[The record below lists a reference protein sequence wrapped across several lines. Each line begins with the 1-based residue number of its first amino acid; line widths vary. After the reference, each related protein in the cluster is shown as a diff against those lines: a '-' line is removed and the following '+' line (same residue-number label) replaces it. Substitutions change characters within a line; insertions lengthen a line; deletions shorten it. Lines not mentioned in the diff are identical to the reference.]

1 MVAALASPAR
11 PLSGAVVRKLL
22 RLLLVAALAA
32 VVAGC
37 GSDDGDDAGGGT
49 SGTPPPPAA
58 GGASGTVAPA
68 RPACEILSRDEVV
81 AALGNPVRDPVPVGD
96 QGCTWGTDV
105 DGGSSLDISAVKHTN
120 EQAAF
125 QCRTLRRGQ
134 PREANREPVSGL
146 GDPALWVWEKLAD
159 PIVQG
164 SLVSCWEDG
173 AVSVL
178 LTGEKDQAALR
189 ATAADLAEK
198 VHSRM

>member
-1 MVAALASPAR
+1 MATLAPAAG
-11 PLSGAVVRKLL
+11 PLSARTVVRKLL
-22 RLLLVAALAA
+22 TLLAVLVVAA

-37 GSDDGDDAGGGT
+37 GSDDDDGGAGSP

-68 RPACEILSRDEVV
+68 RPACEILTRDEVV
-81 AALGNPVRDPVPVGD
+81 AALGNPVRAPVPVGD
-96 QGCTWGTDV
+96 QGCTWATDV
-105 DGGSSLDISAVKHTN
+105 DGGSSLDISTVKHTK

-134 PREANREPVSGL
+134 PQQANREPVSGL
-146 GDPALWVWEKLAD
+146 GDPALWVWENLAA

-178 LTGEKDQAALR
+178 ITGEKDQAALR
-189 ATAADLAEK
+189 STAADLAEK

>member
-1 MVAALASPAR
+1 MAALAPAAG
-11 PLSGAVVRKLL
+11 PLSRVAVVRKLL
-22 RLLLVAALAA
+22 TLLAVVVLVA
-32 VVAGC
+32 VVAAC
-37 GSDDGDDAGGGT
+37 GSDGDDGGGNP
-49 SGTPPPPAA
+49 SATPPPPAA
-58 GGASGTVAPA
+58 GGGSGTVAPA
-68 RPACEILSRDEVV
+68 RPACEILTRDEVV
-81 AALGNPVRDPVPVGD
+81 TALGNPVRDAVAVGET
-96 QGCTWGTDV
+96 GCTWATDV
-105 DGGSSLDISAVKHTN
+105 DGGSSLDISAIKHTK

-134 PREANREPVSGL
+134 PQEGTREPVSGL

-164 SLVSCWEDG
+164 SLVSCWEDA

-189 ATAADLAEK
+189 GTATDIAKK

>member
-1 MVAALASPAR
+1 VATVAEAAGHVSPA
-11 PLSGAVVRKLL
+11 SVVRKV
-22 RLLLVAALAA
+22 LLLFSVLVLAAL
-32 VVAGC
+32 VAGC
-37 GSDDGDDAGGGT
+37 GSDDGDEGGGNT
-49 SGTPPPPAA
+49 SGTPPAPTA
-58 GGASGTVAPA
+58 GGSGTVAPG

-81 AALGNPVRDPVPVGD
+81 AALGNPVRDPVAVGD
-96 QGCTWGTDV
+96 QGCTWATDV
-105 DGGSSLDISAVKHTN
+105 DGGSSLDISVIKHTK

-134 PREANREPVSGL
+134 QAANRESVSGL
-146 GDPALWVWEKLAD
+146 GDPALWVWEELAD

-189 ATAADLAEK
+189 VTAADLAGK

>member
-1 MVAALASPAR
+1 M
-11 PLSGAVVRKLL
+11 VRKPLTL
-22 RLLLVAALAA
+22 LAA
-32 VVAGC
+32 VVLAAVLGAC
-37 GSDDGDDAGGGT
+37 GSDGDDEGGNT
-49 SGTPPPPAA
+49 SATPPSPTG

-68 RPACEILSRDEVV
+68 RPACDILTREEVV

-96 QGCTWGTDV
+96 QGCTWATDV
-105 DGGSSLDISAVKHTN
+105 DGGSSLDISVIKHTK

-134 PREANREPVSGL
+134 QAANRESVSGL
-146 GDPALWVWEKLAD
+146 GDPALWVWEELAD

-189 ATAADLAEK
+189 VTAADLAGK

>member
-1 MVAALASPAR
+1 MLV
-11 PLSGAVVRKLL
+11 AVVA
-22 RLLLVAALAA
+22 VAA
-32 VVAGC
+32 VVVAC
-37 GSDDGDDAGGGT
+37 GSDGDDGGGDT
-49 SGTPPPPAA
+49 SATPAPPAA
-58 GGASGTVAPA
+58 GGGSGTVAPT
-68 RPACEILSRDEVV
+68 RPACDILPRDEVV

-96 QGCTWGTDV
+96 QGCTWATDV
-105 DGGSSLDISAVKHTN
+105 DGGSSLDISAIRHTK

-134 PREANREPVSGL
+134 NQEANREPVSGL

-164 SLVSCWEDG
+164 SLVSCWEDA

-178 LTGEKDQAALR
+178 LTGEKDQAVLR

>member
-1 MVAALASPAR
+1 VAALAPTAR
-11 PLSGAVVRKLL
+11 ALSGTAAVRKLL
-22 RLLLVAALAA
+22 TLVVAGLLAA

-37 GSDDGDDAGGGT
+37 GSDDGDDAGGNT
-49 SGTPPPPAA
+49 SGTPPPAT
-58 GGASGTVAPA
+58 GGAPSGTVAPS
-68 RPACEILSRDEVV
+68 RPACEILTRDEVT

-96 QGCTWGTDV
+96 QGCTWATDV
-105 DGGSSLDISAVKHTN
+105 DGGSSLDISAIKHTKD
-120 EQAAF
+120 QAAF

-134 PREANREPVSGL
+134 PQEANREPVEGL
-146 GDPALWVWEKLAD
+146 GDPALWVWEALAA

-178 LTGEKDQAALR
+178 ITGEKDQAALR
-189 ATAADLAEK
+189 TTAAALAEK

>member
-1 MVAALASPAR
+1 MSRV
-11 PLSGAVVRKLL
+11 AVVRKFLT
-22 RLLLVAALAA
+22 LLVVVVLAV

-37 GSDDGDDAGGGT
+37 GSDGDEGGGNP
-49 SGTPPPPAA
+49 SATPPPPAA
-58 GGASGTVAPA
+58 GGGSGTVAPT
-68 RPACEILSRDEVV
+68 RPTCEILPRDEVV

-96 QGCTWGTDV
+96 QGCTWATDV
-105 DGGSSLDISAVKHTN
+105 DGGSSLDISAIKHTK

-134 PREANREPVSGL
+134 PQEATRESVSGL

-164 SLVSCWEDG
+164 SLVSCWEDA

-189 ATAADLAEK
+189 ATAIDLAKK
-198 VHSRM
+198 VHSRL

>member
-1 MVAALASPAR
+1 VETLAEAAGPLSPA
-11 PLSGAVVRKLL
+11 VIVRKVLALL
-22 RLLLVAALAA
+22 SVVVLSAL
-32 VVAGC
+32 VAGC
-37 GSDDGDDAGGGT
+37 GSDDNDEGGGNT
-49 SGTPPPPAA
+49 SATPPPPAA
-58 GGASGTVAPA
+58 GGSGTVAPG

-81 AALGNPVRDPVPVGD
+81 SALGNPVRDPVAVGD
-96 QGCTWGTDV
+96 QGCTWATDV
-105 DGGSSLDISAVKHTN
+105 DGGSSLDITAVKHTK

-134 PREANREPVSGL
+134 PPGANREPVSGL
-146 GDPALWVWEKLAD
+146 GDPALWVWEALAA

-178 LTGEKDQAALR
+178 LTGEKDQAVLR

-198 VHSRM
+198 VHSRL